1 MTEGDQSPSGELGD
15 LFSQFREAQAGLEAQ
30 SQAIEATVVEGSAA
44 GGAVVV
50 RLSGS
55 LEA

>member
-1 MTEGDQSPSGELGD
+1 VTEGDQSPSGELGD